1 MAAARAAVK
10 LGSFVRD
17 EAICSTRNL
26 WISGDS
32 VLGFEAVLLLLLL
45 LLLLLIGESM
55 GDFDLVRSRVMVGPD
70 ELSEVEQGTDPMAM
84 HLLEPDVSSI

>member
-1 MAAARAAVK
+1 MK

-32 VLGFEAVLLLLLL
+32 VLGFEVVLLLLLL
-45 LLLLLIGESM
+45 VTAVVVLLLGASM
-55 GDFDLVRSRVMVGPD
+55 GDFDLVRSRVMVGPE

-84 HLLEPDVSSI
+84 HLFEPDVSSI